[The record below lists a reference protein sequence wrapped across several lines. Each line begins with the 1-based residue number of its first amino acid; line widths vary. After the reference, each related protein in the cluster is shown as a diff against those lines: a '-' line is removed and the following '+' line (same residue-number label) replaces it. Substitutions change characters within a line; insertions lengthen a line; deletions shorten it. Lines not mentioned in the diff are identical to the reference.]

1 MADTLL
7 NRILNL
13 QKENDYLRMELD
25 AAEKERDAWKDKAV
39 EMMHL
44 VTYTSEKLNH
54 KGLEL
59 IKKGKV
65 NEYCRNEL

>member
-39 EMMHL
+39 EMMHIA
-44 VTYTSEKLNH
+44 TYAAEVANH
-54 KGLEL
+54 KGLVL
-59 IKKGKV
+59 VKKEV
-65 NEYCRNEL
+65 E